1 MRRPMESP
9 HQSGGTDGPASA
21 NRDDAPSGAPDG
33 GGMAVTPGRPSWR
46 AGVVALVEGPF
57 GLALLI
63 VFALLEATV
72 FPGPT
77 EAMLIGLV
85 LARPERAGIY
95 TVAAVAASVA
105 GGVVGYHLGGALYEG
120 FVRPLFASYGYLA
133 YVDRVSTLYRDNA
146 LAALATSGYTPVPYM
161 LYTAMAGAA
170 ELPLDTFV
178 GGSLVGRTLKYAPLA
193 VIAYV
198 LGPRVHTLLRR
209 YGTAV
214 MVVVVAALVLWAIL
228 A

>member
-1 MRRPMESP
+1 MESP
-9 HQSGGTDGPASA
+9 HPPAAGQTDGPAGA
-21 NRDDAPSGAPDG
+21 NPDDAPFPGDRNGPHVRSGAG
-33 GGMAVTPGRPSWR
+33 SASWR
-46 AGVVALVEGPF
+46 DSVVGLVEGPF

-63 VFALLEATV
+63 AFALLEATV

-85 LARPERAGIY
+85 LARPSRAAFF

-105 GGVVGYHLGGALYEG
+105 GGIVGYHLGGALYEG

-133 YVDRVSTLYRDNA
+133 HVDRVSALYRDNA
-146 LAALATSGYTPVPYM
+146 LVALATSGYTPVPYM

-170 ELPLDTFV
+170 ELRLDTFI
-178 GGSLVGRTLKYAPLA
+178 GGSLIGRTLKYAPLA
-193 VIAYV
+193 VVAYM
-198 LGPRVHTLLRR
+198 LGPRVHMLMRR

-214 MVVVVAALVLWAIL
+214 VVVVVATLLLWAVL
-228 A
+228 T